1 MVKFET
7 LLKKEKCDI
16 LKEIIKLFRDGKLE
30 KDEIEKL
37 SSNFADNQEEHFRC
51 CIYKEKA
58 IAAQKVRLGLGCSPA
73 EDEFELKNI
82 MEYKQIVH
90 VIRAAC
96 DSCPI
101 NRFTVTEAC
110 RGCIEHKC
118 MDVCPVSAIVRV
130 NSRAYINQD
139 LCREC
144 GLCKSVCPY
153 NAISEVLRSCRVSCP
168 TGALSID
175 QKERKALI
183 NEDECI
189 NCGACITACP
199 FGAISDKSC
208 IVAVLDKL
216 VNSEDN
222 RIYAVL
228 APAIGGQ
235 LESGVTLGK
244 LKNAL
249 KQIGFH
255 DVVEASLGADIV
267 IRAEAEEFAQR
278 MADGDEFMT
287 TSCCP
292 AFVNYIKREFP
303 QLEKNISSTVSPMT
317 ATAKCIKN
325 LDKNATVVFIGPCV
339 AKKNEIKDE
348 NLLGLTD
355 YVMTFEE
362 LTALLNAFDLDLRSC
377 SHEEIEDGSIYA
389 RNFAFG
395 GGVSY
400 ALVQYVKEA
409 AMEVDVRPVKALGAL
424 EIKKALKLA
433 QLGKLSGNFIE
444 GMMCEQGCIGGPASV
459 CGLKNAKLNLKN
471 CNSQSSIK
479 NISDNLKTA
488 RAEGISMHID

>member
-7 LLKKEKCDI
+7 LLKKEKCNI
-16 LKEIIKLFRDGKLE
+16 LKEVIKLFKEGKLE
-30 KDEIEKL
+30 KNEIEKF
-37 SSNFADNQEEHFRC
+37 SNNFVENQEEHFRC

-58 IAAQKVRLGLGCSPA
+58 IADQKVRLGLGCSPA

-82 MEYKQIVH
+82 MEYNQVVH

-110 RGCIEHKC
+110 RGCVEHKC
-118 MDVCPVSAIVRV
+118 MEVCPVNAIVRV

-144 GLCKSVCPY
+144 GLCKTVCPY
-153 NAISEVLRSCRVSCP
+153 NAISEVLRPCKVSCP
-168 TGALSID
+168 TDALSID

-183 NEDECI
+183 NEDACI

-208 IVAVLDKL
+208 VVAILDKL
-216 VNSEDN
+216 MNGGDKK
-222 RIYAVL
+222 IYAVL
-228 APAIGGQ
+228 APAVGGQ
-235 LESGVTLGK
+235 ISGGTTLGK

-249 KQIGFH
+249 KLVGFY

-267 IRAEAEEFAQR
+267 VSTEAEEFAER
-278 MADGDEFMT
+278 MASGDEFMT

-292 AFVNYIKREFP
+292 AFVNYIKKEFP
-303 QLEKNISSTVSPMT
+303 QLEKNISSTVSPMI
-317 ATAKCIKN
+317 ATAKLIKK
-325 LDKNATVVFIGPCV
+325 LDENATVVFIGPCV
-339 AKKNEIKDE
+339 AKKNEIKNE
-348 NLLGLTD
+348 SLLGITD

-362 LTALLNAFDLDLRSC
+362 LTALLNAFDIDPRTC
-377 SHEEIEDGSIYA
+377 THEDIEDGSIYA

-395 GGVSY
+395 GGVSDAVVKY
-400 ALVQYVKEA
+400 AKETRLSVEVK
-409 AMEVDVRPVKALGAL
+409 PVKALGSS

-433 QLGKLSGNFIE
+433 QLGKLNGNFIE
-444 GMMCEQGCIGGPASV
+444 GMMCEHGCIGGPASV
-459 CGLKNAKLNLKN
+459 CGLKNAKLNLKKVN
-471 CNSQSSIK
+471 QESKIK
-479 NISDNLKTA
+479 NITDNLKTS